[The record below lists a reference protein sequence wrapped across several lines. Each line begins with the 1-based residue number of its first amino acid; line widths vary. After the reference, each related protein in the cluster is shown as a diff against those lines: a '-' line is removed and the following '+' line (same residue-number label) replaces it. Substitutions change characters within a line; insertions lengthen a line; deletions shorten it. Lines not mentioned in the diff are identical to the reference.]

1 MLLQLAL
8 ACAGIGLVVVGVA
21 MVSVPAALILSGLSC
36 LGAGLYLVPEVKLPR
51 RRRKAES

>member
-8 ACAGIGLVVVGVA
+8 ACAGIALVVVGVA
-21 MVSVPAALILSGLSC
+21 MVSVPLALVLSGASF
-36 LGAGLYLVPEVKLPR
+36 LGGALYLVPEVSVP